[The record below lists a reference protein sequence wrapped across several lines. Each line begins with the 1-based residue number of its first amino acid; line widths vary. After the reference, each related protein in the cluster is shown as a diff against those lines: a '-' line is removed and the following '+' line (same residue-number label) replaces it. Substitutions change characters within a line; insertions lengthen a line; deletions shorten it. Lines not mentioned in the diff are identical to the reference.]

1 MNCPGKPYHVVLA
14 AGGTGGHV
22 FPAEALAAELSDR
35 GCRLTIITDHRG
47 GAFGGAIEGLE
58 TLFISAG
65 GLAGKSLVSRLVS
78 IPKLAYGTIQAR
90 SLLKRLNPG
99 AVVGFGGYASAPTM
113 LAAVL
118 GGFRTAIHEQNAILG
133 RANRLLASRVGRIAT
148 SFSSVRGLPATVGGN
163 VVCTGMPVRSSVI
176 SMREKPYPP
185 ISADGPINL
194 LVFGGSQGARILSEV
209 IPQAIGMLDHD
220 LRRRLK
226 VVQQCRPENIDQ
238 TRETYARIGVDA
250 ELGSFF
256 ADIPQRLADSHLL
269 ISRCGASTVA
279 ELTAIGRP
287 AIVVPYPHAVDDHQ
301 YFNAHSVDE
310 AGAGWLMPESLF
322 TPETLAARLDS
333 LFGLPAIL
341 EKAAASARAAGK
353 PAATECL
360 ADMVFDLIA
369 SNSGSEVAG
378 AAS

>member
-1 MNCPGKPYHVVLA
+1 MRHDHHVVLA

-22 FPAEALAAELSDR
+22 FPAEALAAELSRR

-47 GAFGGAIEGLE
+47 GAFGGAFEGLE

-65 GLAGKSLVSRLVS
+65 GVAGKSMAARLGS
-78 IPKLAYGTIQAR
+78 IPKLAYGTLQAR
-90 SLLKRLNPG
+90 SLLGRIDPG

-118 GGFRTAIHEQNAILG
+118 GGYKTAIHEQNAILG

-148 SFSSVRGLPATVGGN
+148 SFESVRGLPATAGDKVI
-163 VVCTGMPVRSSVI
+163 CTGMPVRSSVI
-176 SMREKPYPP
+176 AMRDKPYPS
-185 ISADGPINL
+185 ISGDGRINL

-209 IPQAIGMLDHD
+209 VPQAIGMLDQD
-220 LRRRLK
+220 LRGRLNI
-226 VVQQCRPENIDQ
+226 VQQCRQENIDQ
-238 TRETYARIGVDA
+238 TREAYARIGVDA
-250 ELGSFF
+250 ELDSFF
-256 ADIPQRLADSHLL
+256 PDIPERLAASHLL
-269 ISRCGASTVA
+269 IGRCGASTVA

-310 AGAGWLMPESLF
+310 AGAGWLMSENLF
-322 TPETLAARLDS
+322 TPETLADRLAS

-360 ADMVFDLIA
+360 ADMVFDLMG
-369 SNSGSEVAG
+369 SGRSE
-378 AAS
+378 AARVVP